1 MADASFCDAEADEGY
16 DSPGMVA
23 VGGDEAVGGGVGGEL
38 RAGGGED
45 VGNEAVVAV
54 VAEGVGGDVADGGLG
69 EVGWER
75 GAGWEEEFAGAAS
88 VFDARPDVVAG
99 VELEE
104 GFEEV
109 AVFYARV
116 VSIFRE

>member
-1 MADASFCDAEADEGY
+1 MADALLCDAEADEGY

-23 VGGDEAVGGGVGGEL
+23 VGGDESCGCGVGGEL

-45 VGNEAVVAV
+45 VGDEAVVAI
-54 VAEGVGGDVADGGLG
+54 VAEAVGGNVADGRFDEGG
-69 EVGWER
+69 REC
-75 GAGWEEEFAGAAS
+75 GAGREEQFAGAAR

-104 GFEEV
+104 GFEEI
-109 AVFYARV
+109 AVFYAV
-116 VSIFRE
+116 AVSILRE